1 MVVEG
6 VFTTVVE
13 ARKSVE
19 VRLSHVPAQLPVFV
33 VIPVLPKVM
42 APEEDEMLIPVVVAK
57 VKGVVQ
63 VKPAAAMVAEAFSV
77 EEVT

>member
-1 MVVEG
+1 M
-6 VFTTVVE
+6 
-13 ARKSVE
+13 
-19 VRLSHVPAQLPVFV
+19 SHVPAQLPVLV

-42 APEEDEMLIPVVVAK
+42 APEEEEIEMPVEVAK